1 MSLPRVLL
9 PPIGLAAA
17 LAVLAALSGIAAAS
31 GVPLAW
37 VEVAA
42 GVALMLVAAAT
53 IPLAWENGLVLL
65 AILAPYFLTDSD
77 NGAVWL
83 LEAIAWGTALC
94 GLARFGDE
102 SRRVA
107 AVPAALFLAA
117 TALAAAPFDLP
128 ATLLELRF
136 APTADLFEGLSE
148 TRSGVRWFRVVA
160 DTVVGAILL
169 ALVARRRW
177 SREEIDRLA
186 AALAASA
193 TFSLVVAAVGY
204 LVRQDSGLPFLGASL
219 GWQKSHEVAA
229 FAGLASNVGYFALWS
244 WLTFPWLAF
253 ALERRLP
260 PVWRWAAGIGLVG
273 LVPALV
279 GTHQRGAV
287 GLLVLLGVILAAA
300 TLLRRRRV
308 DGEAAGGGLPV
319 GRLFAAGLVLAALLL
334 AATPAGRLLM
344 TRFDQA
350 SARGD
355 WLRPYLLGVAGRM
368 VAEHPVLGVG
378 TGRFDAAYELF
389 GGGASF
395 RFGTW
400 SAHNLFAQVAAERGL
415 LGLAALLGLLAAV
428 LVPALR
434 KVRRNEPGGE
444 PLRFFL
450 AGLGAFLVHS
460 LFLETFQVRAI
471 QLLAMITLG
480 FVAALSADDP
490 PPDAPKRE
498 RGVPVLLLLVLLA
511 SLVRVSTILAQ
522 PATPGFEAGFHLLE
536 AGEERWTS
544 ARAATLVRVDGT
556 TLRLLVSHPAASE
569 LPSPPGLEIRVDG
582 ELVRTE
588 TGFDRYWRTV
598 DVPVGS
604 EPGTVIHLDL
614 RATVPFRPA
623 DVGLGADRR
632 VLGVRL
638 LPLSWY

>member
-1 MSLPRVLL
+1 M
-9 PPIGLAAA
+9 
-17 LAVLAALSGIAAAS
+17 AS

-37 VEVAA
+37 VEAAA
-42 GVALMLVAAAT
+42 GVALMIIAVAT

-65 AILAPYFLTDSD
+65 AVLAPYFLTDSD

-94 GLARFGDE
+94 GLARFGSDP
-102 SRRVA
+102 RRVP

-128 ATLLELRF
+128 ATLLELRI
-136 APTADLFEGLSE
+136 APLADLLGGLSE

-160 DTVVGAILL
+160 DTAVGSILL

-193 TFSLVVAAVGY
+193 TFSLAVAAVGY
-204 LVRQDSGLPFLGASL
+204 VVRQDSGLPFLGASL
-219 GWQKSHEVAA
+219 GWQKSHDVAA

-244 WLTFPWLAF
+244 WLAFPWLAF

-260 PVWRWAAGIGLVG
+260 PTWRWAAGIGLVG

-287 GLLVLLGVILAAA
+287 GLLLLLGLLLAAA
-300 TLLRRRRV
+300 TLLRRGQT
-308 DGEAAGGGLPV
+308 DAATAAGRLPV
-319 GRLFAAGLVLAALLL
+319 GRLFAAGLLLAALLL

-355 WLRPYLLGVAGRM
+355 WLRPHLLGVAGRM
-368 VAEHPVLGVG
+368 VAENPILGVG

-389 GGGASF
+389 GGSASF

-400 SAHNLFAQVAAERGL
+400 SAHNLFAQTAAERGL

-444 PLRFFL
+444 SLRFFL

-460 LFLETFQVRAI
+460 LLLDTFQVRAI
-471 QLLAMITLG
+471 QLLALVTLG

-490 PPDAPKRE
+490 PAGAPKRQ
-498 RGVPVLLLLVLLA
+498 RGVPALLLLVLVAFLA
-511 SLVRVSTILAQ
+511 RVATILGQ
-522 PATPGFEAGFHLLE
+522 PPMPGFEAGFHLLE
-536 AGEERWTS
+536 AGDERWTG
-544 ARAATLVRVDGT
+544 ARAATLLRVDGT

-569 LPSPPGLEIRVDG
+569 LPSPPGLEIRIDG
-582 ELVRTE
+582 EPVRTE

-598 DVPVGS
+598 DVPVGHPLGS
-604 EPGTVIHLDL
+604 VIHLDL

-638 LPLSWY
+638 LPISWY